1 MRPSTVITAATCYRA
16 FAACVCPS
24 PILAVLFIY
33 LLNASATTTESL
45 RAVSPGVLWMDV
57 LQERLSSATRLAS
70 TRVKFTAAQ
79 SPPTLSNQFFPGLPP
94 VRYCSVLFFSRP
106 RSEGWPH
113 HGRTFSIHP
122 CPVILI
128 DSSTESSV
136 RVLMLSIQAVR
147 GLPRLRAPGIVPFIV
162 SFSTQL
168 ARVRY

>member
-1 MRPSTVITAATCYRA
+1 MRPSAVITAATCYGV
-16 FAACVCPS
+16 FAACVCPC

-33 LLNASATTTESL
+33 LLDASATTTESL

-113 HGRTFSIHP
+113 HGRILSPFI
-122 CPVILI
+122 PVLCHS
-128 DSSTESSV
+128 DWLFHGESF
-136 RVLMLSIQAVR
+136 
-147 GLPRLRAPGIVPFIV
+147 PRLDVVHPGRAWPSSP
-162 SFSTQL
+162 TCT
-168 ARVRY
+168 